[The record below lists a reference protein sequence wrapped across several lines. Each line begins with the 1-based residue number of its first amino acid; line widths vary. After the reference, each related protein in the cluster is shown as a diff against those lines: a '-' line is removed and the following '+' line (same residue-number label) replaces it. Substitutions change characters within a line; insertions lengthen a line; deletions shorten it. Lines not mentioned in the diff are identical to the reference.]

1 MFCLLQTNFILF
13 HAFQLISEFSVNAQS
28 TIGTTSNQLISNS
41 TLISSINTI
50 NQTYSPT
57 FPSSQSNSNPIRITS
72 VYSSI
77 ILSTLFPYTSA
88 PSASISR
95 QTILSTATASWST
108 HTNHISSFTRQ
119 SPHVTSYTAR
129 HPFVIYTH
137 RSQPTSAAV
146 HSITTQPT
154 SATVHSIT
162 TQQTFTTTFNNCA
175 YKDEQY
181 IILCILV
188 HFLLFIYPFH

>member
-28 TIGTTSNQLISNS
+28 TIGTTSNQPISNS

-57 FPSSQSNSNPIRITS
+57 FLSSQSNSNPIGITS

-77 ILSTLFPYTSA
+77 ILSTLFPFTSA
-88 PSASISR
+88 SPASISSK
-95 QTILSTATASWST
+95 TILSTTATSWST
-108 HTNHISSFTRQ
+108 NTNHISSFTRQ
-119 SPHVTSYTAR
+119 SLHVTSHADR
-129 HPFVIYTH
+129 FSSVIYT
-137 RSQPTSAAV
+137 RRPRPTSTA
-146 HSITTQPT
+146 
-154 SATVHSIT
+154 VHSIT
-162 TQQTFTTTFNNCA
+162 TQQTFNTTFKNCA
-175 YKDEQY
+175 CKDEQY